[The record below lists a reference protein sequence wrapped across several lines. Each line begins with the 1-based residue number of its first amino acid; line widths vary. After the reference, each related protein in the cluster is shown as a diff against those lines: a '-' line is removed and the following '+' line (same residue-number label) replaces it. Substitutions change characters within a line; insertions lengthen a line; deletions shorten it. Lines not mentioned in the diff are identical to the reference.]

1 MIALSLIRNLLS
13 IFVGTDVN
21 KQILNVKQDN
31 LVQEQSV
38 SHTGLD
44 NLVQEQSVSHTGLH
58 KESGSRRKEAV
69 TAIIEA
75 PVIKGTKHG
84 QIAAEQ
90 KTSRGESSHPSST
103 PIRQFIQSPPAA
115 YHPDSKLGIYD
126 YINSDRTTKAN
137 IFSITNF

>member
-1 MIALSLIRNLLS
+1 MIALSLIRDLFS

-31 LVQEQSV
+31 VAQEQSF
-38 SHTGLD
+38 
-44 NLVQEQSVSHTGLH
+44 SHTGLH
-58 KESGSRRKEAV
+58 KERGSSKKEAV

-75 PVIKGTKHG
+75 PVIKDTKHG

-115 YHPDSKLGIYD
+115 YHPDSRLGIYD
-126 YINSDRTTKAN
+126 YINSYRSRRGKYVFLA
-137 IFSITNF
+137 

>member
-1 MIALSLIRNLLS
+1 M
-13 IFVGTDVN
+13 
-21 KQILNVKQDN
+21 NVKQDN
-31 LVQEQSV
+31 VVQEQSF
-38 SHTGLD
+38 
-44 NLVQEQSVSHTGLH
+44 SHTGLH

-75 PVIKGTKHG
+75 PVIKDTKHG

-103 PIRQFIQSPPAA
+103 PIREFIQSPPAA

-126 YINSDRTTKAN
+126 YIGSFYECYFLA
-137 IFSITNF
+137 

>member
-1 MIALSLIRNLLS
+1 MIALSLIRDLFS

-38 SHTGLD
+38 SHTGL
-44 NLVQEQSVSHTGLH
+44 H
-58 KESGSRRKEAV
+58 KESDSRRKEAV

-75 PVIKGTKHG
+75 PVIEDTKHG

-103 PIRQFIQSPPAA
+103 PIREFIQSPPAV
-115 YHPDSKLGIYD
+115 YHADSKLGIYD
-126 YINSDRTTKAN
+126 YIYRE
-137 IFSITNF
+137 FL